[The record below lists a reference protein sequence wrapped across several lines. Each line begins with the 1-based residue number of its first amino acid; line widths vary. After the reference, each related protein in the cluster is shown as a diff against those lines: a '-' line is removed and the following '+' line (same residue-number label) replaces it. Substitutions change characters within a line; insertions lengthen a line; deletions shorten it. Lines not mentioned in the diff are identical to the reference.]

1 MIWTLTNSG
10 LLFLKCKI
18 NLLYDLEN
26 ANEKKLQE
34 SFMLNKQMV
43 ISRKIPIIVITLHET
58 NTRESN
64 TTEDNHFTHILDTAC
79 P

>member
-1 MIWTLTNSG
+1 
-10 LLFLKCKI
+10 
-18 NLLYDLEN
+18 
-26 ANEKKLQE
+26 
-34 SFMLNKQMV
+34 MLNKQMA

-58 NTRESN
+58 NTRENN

>member
-1 MIWTLTNSG
+1 MRSLTNSG

-26 ANEKKLQE
+26 ANDKKLDE

-43 ISRKIPIIVITLHET
+43 ISRKIPIIVITLNESS
-58 NTRESN
+58 TRERN
-64 TTEDNHFTHILDTAC
+64 TAEENHFTHILDTAC

>member
-1 MIWTLTNSG
+1 MRSLTNSG
-10 LLFLKCKI
+10 LSFLKCKI

-26 ANEKKLQE
+26 ANEKKLEE

-43 ISRKIPIIVITLHET
+43 ISRKISIIVITLNEI
-58 NTRESN
+58 NNRKRN
-64 TTEDNHFTHILDTAC
+64 TTEENHFTHILDTAC